1 MKWILVIYLI
11 SSAEPETTLVTNPGY
26 ATLAQCESDGREA
39 RDQVDETNETLVF
52 FCLED
57 W

>member
-11 SSAEPETTLVTNPGY
+11 SGGGTEKVLVSNPGY
-26 ATLAQCESDGREA
+26 KTLAQCEADGRGA
-39 RDQVDETNETLVF
+39 REQINVTNESLVY